1 MRILQ
6 IVPSISLIYGG
17 PSQMVLG
24 LSTALAAQNIDVTI
38 LTTDSNGDTGQPPL
52 DVPLDRPVT
61 QNGYQIRY
69 FRCSPFRRY
78 KFSLQL
84 LQWLNQHAAEFDL
97 AHIHALFSPVTSLAA
112 TFARSSYLPYI
123 LRPLGTLDP
132 ADLRKKKQLKKVYV
146 SLLEKRNISHAA
158 ALHFTTTQEAKIS
171 ERFGLSTK
179 DLVIPLG
186 VNPPENIP
194 EENLVNYLQSQGI
207 EVKHPMIL
215 FMSRIEP
222 KKGLDLLLP
231 ALEKLLAEGI
241 DFQFILAGANPQDP
255 NYEAKIHS
263 QIKASPLAKFTKI
276 TGFVTGEI
284 KTSLLQIADLFV
296 LPSYYENFGIAVAE
310 AMVAGTPV
318 VISDQVHIC
327 QDVASSEAGWVG
339 GCKIE
344 DMASLIKSA
353 LQNEAERKRRGL
365 NAKDLAKNSY
375 SWQAIATQTIQAYEQ
390 IIICK

>member
-6 IVPSISLIYGG
+6 IVPSISLVYGG

-38 LTTDSNGDTGQPPL
+38 ITTDSNGDAGQPPL
-52 DVPLDRPVT
+52 DVPLDRPVA

-84 LQWLNQHAAEFDL
+84 LKWLNQHAAEFDL
-97 AHIHALFSPVTSLAA
+97 AHIHALFSPVTTIAA
-112 TFARSSYLPYI
+112 TVARASNLPYI

-146 SLLEKRNISHAA
+146 SLLEKPNIAHAA
-158 ALHFTTTQEAKIS
+158 ALHFTTTQEAKVS

-186 VNPPENIP
+186 VNPPDKIQD
-194 EENLVNYLQSQGI
+194 ENLVNYLQSQGI

-241 DFQFILAGANPQDP
+241 NFQFILAGTNPQDP

-327 QDVASSEAGWVG
+327 QDVVSAEAGWVG
-339 GCKIE
+339 RCKIE
-344 DMASLIKSA
+344 DLATLIKSA

-365 NAKDLAKNSY
+365 NAKELAKNSY
-375 SWQAIATQTIQAYEQ
+375 SWQAIATQTIQAYEK
-390 IIICK
+390 IIACK